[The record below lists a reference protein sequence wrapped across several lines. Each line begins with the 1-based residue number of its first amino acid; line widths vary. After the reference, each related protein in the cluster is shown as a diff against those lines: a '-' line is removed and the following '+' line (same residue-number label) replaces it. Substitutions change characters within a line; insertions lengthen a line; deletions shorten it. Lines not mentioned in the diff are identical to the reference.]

1 MHRLLQRQLDRHTAG
16 AERVP
21 PEWAAFIE
29 AVDAAYHQADTDRAM
44 LERSLELSSAELL
57 QANGEL
63 RGVLH
68 TLADRSRELER
79 SNGELQQF
87 AYIASHD
94 LQEPLRT
101 VQSYLQLLQ
110 RRYRDRLDEDAD
122 EFIGFA
128 VQGAQRMREL
138 VTDLLAYARVSS
150 RARPFEP
157 TALGEVV
164 QEALGALQAAI
175 AERSAEVTVDALPTV
190 SGDRHQLRQLYQNL
204 VANALKFNRKAVPRV
219 QLGAERQS
227 GGGGWR
233 LWVKD
238 DGIGLDPAYK
248 DKIFEVFKRLY
259 GRDEY
264 EGTGIG
270 LAICKKIVER
280 HGGEIGV
287 ESLPD
292 HGSTFWF
299 RLPHAAGD
307 ERQA

>member
-16 AERVP
+16 ASHVP
-21 PEWAAFIE
+21 PEWAAFVE

-44 LERSLELSSAELL
+44 LERSLELSSNELL
-57 QANGEL
+57 QANAEL
-63 RGVLH
+63 RGVLD
-68 TLADRSRELER
+68 TLASRSRELER
-79 SNGELQQF
+79 SNAELQQF

-110 RRYRDRLDEDAD
+110 RRYGDRLDGDAD
-122 EFIGFA
+122 EFIRFA
-128 VQGAQRMREL
+128 VEGAQRMRAL

-157 TALGEVV
+157 TALGDVVEEVLRSL
-164 QEALGALQAAI
+164 AAAI
-175 AERSAEVTVDALPTV
+175 EERRAEITTDALPTV
-190 SGDRHQLRQLYQNL
+190 LGDAQQLRQLYQNL
-204 VANALKFNRKAVPRV
+204 VANALKFNREAVPRV
-219 QLGAERQS
+219 HLGAERRPD
-227 GGGGWR
+227 GWR
-233 LWVKD
+233 LHVTD
-238 DGIGLDPAYK
+238 NGIGLDPAYK

-287 ESLPD
+287 ESRLGEGATFWFSLPD
-292 HGSTFWF
+292 H
-299 RLPHAAGD
+299 AG
-307 ERQA
+307 ERRGA

>member
-16 AERVP
+16 AKEVP
-21 PEWAAFIE
+21 PEWAAFVE
-29 AVDAAYHQADTDRAM
+29 AVDAAYHQADADRAM

-57 QANGEL
+57 QANAEL
-63 RGVLH
+63 RGVLD
-68 TLADRSRELER
+68 TLASRSRELER
-79 SNGELQQF
+79 SNAELQQF

-110 RRYRDRLDEDAD
+110 RRYGDRLDGDAD

-128 VQGAQRMREL
+128 VEGAQRMRAL

-157 TALGEVV
+157 TALPDVV
-164 QEALGALQAAI
+164 QEVLRSLQAAI
-175 AERSAEVTVDALPTV
+175 EERGAEIAVDPLPTV
-190 SGDRHQLRQLYQNL
+190 TADAHQLRQLYQNL
-204 VANALKFNRKAVPRV
+204 VSNALKFNRQQAPRV
-219 QLGAERQS
+219 HLGAERQ
-227 GGGGWR
+227 GAGWR
-233 LWVKD
+233 LWVTD

-248 DKIFEVFKRLY
+248 GKIFEVFKRLY
-259 GRDEY
+259 GRDEF

-280 HGGEIGV
+280 HGGEIDVDSRPG
-287 ESLPD
+287 EGATFWFWLPD
-292 HGSTFWF
+292 H
-299 RLPHAAGD
+299 AGAQ
-307 ERQA
+307 RGA